1 MTEGTLFS
9 AKTVEEAV
17 AEGLRSLGL
26 QQSQVDIEVVSRGSR
41 GLFGIGSEP
50 AQVRITPRRSAAP
63 AAPATPVAP
72 ATPAAST
79 TPAAPPAAPAAPAAP
94 VTPPAAPPVPAQ
106 TAETLPQTAPQ
117 TAPFQA
123 QERIKPTLSS
133 AGNDVRRS
141 TDEGDAGDGDED
153 KGSDQQDG
161 EPREEASEEEL
172 AALAVELLTET
183 VRLMGFEASISASWQ
198 EPDADND
205 DRYLL
210 LDLEGRDLGALIGR
224 RGETLG
230 NLQYLLR
237 LMVNQRLHQWKNI
250 VVDVEQYRQHR
261 AEHLMQLAQRSAE
274 QVAKSGR
281 PLSLEPMPSN
291 ERRIIHL
298 ALRDHALVYTE
309 SSGEG
314 ERRKIQILP
323 RSRTG
328 V

>member
-26 QQSQVDIEVVSRGSR
+26 AQGQVDIEIVSRGSR

-50 AQVRITPRRSAAP
+50 AQVRITPRRAAAPGGTSGLPSAAGEQHTQAAP
-63 AAPATPVAP
+63 AAPP
-72 ATPAAST
+72 
-79 TPAAPPAAPAAPAAP
+79 APAAPAPAEP
-94 VTPPAAPPVPAQ
+94 VKQASPV
-106 TAETLPQTAPQ
+106 
-117 TAPFQA
+117 QA
-123 QERIKPTLSS
+123 QESTWLPDGGRDSGSDSGAFGVEGEIGE
-133 AGNDVRRS
+133 ADE
-141 TDEGDAGDGDED
+141 TDEQDAGAGVAAVAEMA
-153 KGSDQQDG
+153 QQEG
-161 EPREEASEEEL
+161 EASEEEL

-183 VRLMGFEASISASWQ
+183 VRLMGFEASITASWQ

-210 LDLEGRDLGALIGR
+210 LDLHGRDLGALIGR

-261 AEHLMQLAQRSAE
+261 AEHLMQLALRSAD

-323 RSRTG
+323 RSRG
-328 V
+328 GA

>member
-1 MTEGTLFS
+1 MTDGMVFTG
-9 AKTVEEAV
+9 KTVEDAV

-26 QQSQVDIEVVSRGSR
+26 AQGQVEIEVISRGSR

-50 AQVRITPRRSAAP
+50 AQVRLTPHEAGKVPPATPAP
-63 AAPATPVAP
+63 VAPAPATPVPAVPVPTAPAP
-72 ATPAAST
+72 ATPAAEETS
-79 TPAAPPAAPAAPAAP
+79 AAPAAGTTPAPTVPEPAAP
-94 VTPPAAPPVPAQ
+94 QPG
-106 TAETLPQTAPQ
+106 TAEPVASQAAEPTSAPGEV
-117 TAPFQA
+117 A
-123 QERIKPTLSS
+123 
-133 AGNDVRRS
+133 
-141 TDEGDAGDGDED
+141 TDDEN
-153 KGSDQQDG
+153 
-161 EPREEASEEEL
+161 EAAM
-172 AALAVELLTET
+172 AALAVELLSET
-183 VRLMGFEASISASWQ
+183 VRHMGFEAEVVASWQ

-210 LDLEGRDLGALIGR
+210 LNLHGRDLGALIGR

-261 AEHLMQLAQRSAE
+261 AEHLMQLALRSAD

-281 PLSLEPMPSN
+281 PLSLEPMPPN
-291 ERRIIHL
+291 ERRIVHL
-298 ALRDHALVYTE
+298 ALRDHPNVFTE

-323 RSRTG
+323 KRS
-328 V
+328 

>member
-26 QQSQVDIEVVSRGSR
+26 PQSQVDIEVVSRGSR

-50 AQVRITPRRSAAP
+50 AQVRITPRRAAQSGG
-63 AAPATPVAP
+63 TDG
-72 ATPAAST
+72 
-79 TPAAPPAAPAAPAAP
+79 APPAASAPVAPVAPVAAAEPLKPSAPVQAEESSPRPFPGADNGVRGAEDEPAAA
-94 VTPPAAPPVPAQ
+94 
-106 TAETLPQTAPQ
+106 
-117 TAPFQA
+117 
-123 QERIKPTLSS
+123 S
-133 AGNDVRRS
+133 
-141 TDEGDAGDGDED
+141 DEGDALDGRERGDEIALPELEA
-153 KGSDQQDG
+153 G
-161 EPREEASEEEL
+161 EDEL

-183 VRLMGFEASISASWQ
+183 VRLMGFEASVTATWQ

-250 VVDVEQYRQHR
+250 VVDVEQYRRHR
-261 AEHLMQLAQRSAE
+261 AEHLMQLALRSAD

-281 PLSLEPMPSN
+281 PLSLEPMPPN

-298 ALRDHALVYTE
+298 ALRDHALVFTE
-309 SSGEG
+309 SSGDG

-323 RSRTG
+323 RSRPSA
-328 V
+328 